1 MLGQLIDVSVYHRI
15 RRRTGDRHA
24 WLRATGSTAVSQL
37 IDSFVVLYIA
47 FVLGPQHWKMSLFF
61 AVGTLNYIYKML
73 AAVALIPLLYLAR
86 AGIRRYL
93 GEARPT
99 ALRAHAAPGCAC
111 RRAAMG
117 LEGGEARTP
126 RLGSSQQGMVP
137 AGVR

>member
-47 FVLGPQHWKMSLFF
+47 FVLGPQHWELSLFF
-61 AVGTLNYIYKML
+61 AVGTLNYVYKML
-73 AAVALIPLLYLAR
+73 AAIALIPLLYLAR

-93 GEARPT
+93 GNARAT
-99 ALRAHAAPGCAC
+99 ELQTHAA
-111 RRAAMG
+111 
-117 LEGGEARTP
+117 EG
-126 RLGSSQQGMVP
+126 
-137 AGVR
+137 

>member
-47 FVLGPQHWKMSLFF
+47 FVLGPQHWEMSLFF

-93 GEARPT
+93 GEARAT
-99 ALRAHAAPGCAC
+99 ELRAHARSEEHTSELQSLMRISYAVFCLKKKQEIDSSC
-111 RRAAMG
+111 RNK
-117 LEGGEARTP
+117 
-126 RLGSSQQGMVP
+126 
-137 AGVR
+137 

>member
-73 AAVALIPLLYLAR
+73 AAVALIPLLRSEEHTSELQSLMRISYAVFCLQKNMTQYPHLMSH
-86 AGIRRYL
+86 IHY
-93 GEARPT
+93 
-99 ALRAHAAPGCAC
+99 
-111 RRAAMG
+111 
-117 LEGGEARTP
+117 
-126 RLGSSQQGMVP
+126 
-137 AGVR
+137 

>member
-24 WLRATGSTAVSQL
+24 WLRATGATAVSPL

-73 AAVALIPLLYLAR
+73 AAVELIPLLYLAR
-86 AGIRRYL
+86 AGIRPSL
-93 GEARPT
+93 GAARAT
-99 ALRAHAAPGCAC
+99 QLRAPDRQRGVAG
-111 RRAAMG
+111 
-117 LEGGEARTP
+117 AR
-126 RLGSSQQGMVP
+126 GS
-137 AGVR
+137 VRG

>member
-47 FVLGPQHWKMSLFF
+47 FVLGPQHWAMSLFF

-73 AAVALIPLLYLAR
+73 AAVALITMLYLAR
-86 AGIRRYL
+86 AGLRRYL

-99 ALRAHAAPGCAC
+99 TRRGRPG
-111 RRAAMG
+111 
-117 LEGGEARTP
+117 GGRTC
-126 RLGSSQQGMVP
+126 
-137 AGVR
+137 